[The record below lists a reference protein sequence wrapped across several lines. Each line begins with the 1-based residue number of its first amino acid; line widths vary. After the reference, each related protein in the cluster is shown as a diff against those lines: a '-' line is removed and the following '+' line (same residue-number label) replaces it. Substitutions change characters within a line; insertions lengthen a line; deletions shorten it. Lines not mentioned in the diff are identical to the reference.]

1 MKNGLD
7 DNRLDILLL
16 EQLQL
21 KKFKDILYPIVVWS
35 WNVVPGYSKIATTS
49 VPKNTKK
56 EYLNGYTD
64 NYIKIEIPYKKEF
77 ENKILNIK
85 MESINKNGNIKGTII

>member
-1 MKNGLD
+1 MLIYD
-7 DNRLDILLL
+7 FLFYL
-16 EQLQL
+16 ENL
-21 KKFKDILYPIVVWS
+21 
-35 WNVVPGYSKIATTS
+35 NTS
-49 VPKNTKK
+49 RPTLIEGKTQK